1 MGDIMNNEKREVL
14 YIAGIYYIVFA
25 VAFILLAFA
34 FNNNTLKICAI
45 ISTLFAMGC
54 LALSDFYKRCEN
66 SFFILNTLSIFLSIL
81 LLAPILVFL
90 SIIDICC
97 AIIEFIS
104 RLIKGGGEN
113 GL

>member
-1 MGDIMNNEKREVL
+1 MGVIMNNEKREAL
-14 YIAGIYYIVFA
+14 YITGVYYIVFA

-34 FNNNTLKICAI
+34 FENDTLKIGTIINTIFAI
-45 ISTLFAMGC
+45 GC

-66 SFFILNTLSIFLSIL
+66 SFFILNILSIL

-90 SIIDICC
+90 TIMDICYN
-97 AIIEFIS
+97 IIGFIY

-113 GL
+113 D